1 MTINKV
7 LPGVDVELGGKARR
21 LRMTLGSLA
30 RFQKETGVNF
40 FEVGVQYKGS
50 PVELQALVWA
60 CLVVDSPDLT
70 PENVGD
76 LIPFGEIER
85 VTTALTEGWT
95 AATPEGSDPL
105 AATGGPSVGSTSG
118 ASEGSASD

>member
-1 MTINKV
+1 MTIEKV
-7 LPGVDVELGGKARR
+7 LPTVEIDLGGKVRR

-40 FEVGVQYKGS
+40 FEVGAEYKGS

-60 CLVVDSPDLT
+60 CLVADDRTLT
-70 PENVGD
+70 PEDVGD
-76 LIPFGEIER
+76 LISFSEIER
-85 VTTALTEGWT
+85 VTTALTEAWT

-105 AATGGPSVGSTSG
+105 ATS
-118 ASEGSASD
+118 ANP